1 MSGVKP
7 PHIVIAGAGLIGCF
21 CGGLWSAAGYPV
33 TLLGRRRVLAPITN
47 AGLAVTDFAGL
58 NKRVKPGQVQCSED
72 PGVLTG
78 ADLVIVAVK
87 TSATAA
93 MGQQIALHAPPNA
106 PVFSFQNGMGNAT
119 LLQQMLPGRDVRA
132 AMVPFNV
139 VTPDMPLPLSKETRP
154 QDASRQKDDTE
165 GAALSQSD
173 RQGTSFTTAGF
184 HRASSGDIVIAEGPG
199 HWGRR
204 LSVPGLAVVESS
216 DISAVQWGKLLINLN
231 NALNALSGVPLMTQ
245 LQNRLWRRLM
255 ADQMA
260 EALRVMQ
267 AAGLHPVST
276 TPLPV
281 WMSPYILRLPTWAF
295 SRIAAQMLT
304 IDPTA
309 RSSMAQDL
317 LQGRIT
323 EVDALQGEI
332 QRLGLAHGVATP
344 ICDVVMQLIR
354 QAETKKTGLP
364 KMQPGQI

>member
-21 CGGLWSAAGYPV
+21 CGGLWAAAGYPV
-33 TLLGRRRVLAPITN
+33 TLLGRRRVLDPIAQ
-47 AGLAVTDFAGL
+47 AGLAVTDFSGLKKAVRAGQL
-58 NKRVKPGQVQCSED
+58 QCSED
-72 PGVLTG
+72 YSVLAG

-93 MGQQIALHAPPNA
+93 MGQQIALHAPPSA
-106 PVFSFQNGMGNAT
+106 PVFSFQNGMGNAAV
-119 LLQQMLPGRDVRA
+119 LQQMLPGRDVRA

-139 VTPDMPLPLSKETRP
+139 VTPERPAPLSKHIKGQEN
-154 QDASRQKDDTE
+154 ASATE
-165 GAALSQSD
+165 QTPFVAQPE
-173 RQGTSFTTAGF
+173 F
-184 HRASSGDIVIAEGPG
+184 HRASSGDIVIAAGSG

-204 LSVPGLAVVESS
+204 LSVAGLAVEESA
-216 DISAVQWGKLLINLN
+216 DISGVQWGKLLINLN

-245 LQNRLWRRLM
+245 LQNRQWRRLM

-260 EALRVMQ
+260 EAIRVMQ
-267 AAGLHPVST
+267 AAGLRPVST

-281 WMSPYILRLPTWAF
+281 WMSPHILRLPTWAF

-304 IDPTA
+304 IDPSA

-317 LQGRIT
+317 MQGRIT

-332 QRLGLAHGVATP
+332 QRLGQAHGVATP

-364 KMQPGQI
+364 KLQPGQI

>member
-1 MSGVKP
+1 MSGAGVKP

-21 CGGLWSAAGYPV
+21 CGGLWAAAGYPV
-33 TLLGRRRVLAPITN
+33 TLLGRRRVLSPIAQ

-58 NKRVKPGQVQCSED
+58 NKRVGAGQVHCSED
-72 PGVLTG
+72 PGVLAG

-93 MGQQIALHAPPNA
+93 MGQQIALHAPPSA

-139 VTPDMPLPLSKETRP
+139 VPPDMHPPLS
-154 QDASRQKDDTE
+154 QDADDHD
-165 GAALSQSD
+165 GALTGQ
-173 RQGTSFTTAGF
+173 QGASFTPAGF
-184 HRASSGDIVIAEGPG
+184 HRASSGDIVIAAGPG

-204 LSVPGLAVVESS
+204 LSVPGLAVVESA
-216 DISAVQWGKLLINLN
+216 DIAAVQWGKLLINLN
-231 NALNALSGVPLMTQ
+231 NALNALSGGPIIAQ
-245 LQNRLWRRLM
+245 LPSHQWRRLM

-267 AAGLHPVST
+267 AAGLRPVST

-281 WMSPYILRLPTWAF
+281 WMGPHILRLPTWAF

-309 RSSMAQDL
+309 LSSMAQDL
-317 LQGRIT
+317 MQGRVT
-323 EVDALQGEI
+323 EVDVLQGEI
-332 QRLGLAHGVATP
+332 QRLGQAHGVATP

-354 QAETKKTGLP
+354 QAEMKKAGLP
-364 KMQPGQI
+364 NMQPGQI

>member
-21 CGGLWSAAGYPV
+21 CGGLWAAAGYPV
-33 TLLGRRRVLAPITN
+33 TLLGRRRVLDPITQ
-47 AGLAVTDFAGL
+47 AGLAVTDFSGLKKAVSAGHL
-58 NKRVKPGQVQCSED
+58 QCSED
-72 PGVLTG
+72 YSVLAG

-93 MGQQIALHAPPNA
+93 MGQQIALHASPNA

-139 VTPDMPLPLSKETRP
+139 VTPETPAPLSELTEDQEPAPLGHQSASVSRP
-154 QDASRQKDDTE
+154 
-165 GAALSQSD
+165 
-173 RQGTSFTTAGF
+173 GF
-184 HRASSGDIVIAEGPG
+184 HRASSGDIVIAAGPG

-204 LSVPGLAVVESS
+204 LSVPGLTVVESA
-216 DISAVQWGKLLINLN
+216 DISGVQWGKLLINLN
-231 NALNALSGVPLMTQ
+231 NALNALSGVPLMMQ
-245 LQNRLWRRLM
+245 LQNRQWRRLM

-260 EALRVMQ
+260 EAIRVMQ
-267 AAGLHPVST
+267 AAGLRPVST

-304 IDPTA
+304 IDPSA

-317 LQGRIT
+317 MQGRIT
-323 EVDALQGEI
+323 EVDALQGES
-332 QRLGLAHGVATP
+332 QRLGQAHGVATP

-354 QAETKKTGLP
+354 QAEMKKAGLP